1 MAGPLEILGFEKL
14 SGMDAKTEALTKLNA
29 LAENVD
35 EALAIRK
42 SNGLLKRAVK
52 AWRMDRIAR
61 AGQLALEA
69 TQVCPENPNAYL
81 ILGIVLEKMGFLYK
95 SLVTYEAALKLA
107 PEDPEIVI
115 NLGQLAG
122 RLNMQ
127 DIAEKLFRKYIA
139 LKPDSP
145 MGYNNLAGILSARN
159 MAEDSIELL
168 KGAINRLPEE
178 AVLWNCLA
186 TILAEEGRVEESI
199 IFYKEAI
206 RLVPSST
213 RFYHNLGYAYMHLD
227 MIPEAIS
234 LYEDA
239 LKHVVDTSERFES
252 KYSRSICLIQNG
264 RVEEGFK
271 EYEIRNNPRFRGYTE
286 YMLKVPLWQGE
297 PLDGKRILVVG
308 EQGLGD
314 EIMFANILPDLNKA
328 VGPEGKLYI
337 AVEPRLIPLFARTYP
352 NALTGQYDDRTL
364 LDKDG
369 NKQLRFF
376 SFIEHQPA
384 PDYYAPMG
392 SAIRHFRKTVADFPH
407 QAFLTPDTERTQR
420 FAHALRADGYDGP
433 LVGIC
438 WRSMMLTQKRSKYY
452 SSLED
457 WGPIFSTP
465 GLRFVNL
472 QYGTCEDELAAAEAQ
487 HGIKIHRP
495 QIDGVKHDLTKDID
509 GNAALSAALDLVI
522 SAPTSVAATAAVVG
536 TETWFLLSG
545 NGWPQMGT
553 REYPW
558 YPKTRTFASQ
568 TFGEWNNTIATLA
581 EELQTF
587 TNRK

>member
-29 LAENVD
+29 LADNVD

-52 AWRMDRIAR
+52 SWKMDRIAR

-69 TQVCPENPNAYL
+69 TQVCPENSSAYL
-81 ILGIVLEKMGFLYK
+81 ILGIVLEKMGYLYK
-95 SLVTYEAALKLA
+95 SLVSYEEALKLA
-107 PEDPEIVI
+107 PDDPEITI
-115 NLGQLAG
+115 NLGQLAN
-122 RLNMQ
+122 RLDMK
-127 DIAEKLFRKYIA
+127 DIAEKLFRRYIE
-139 LKPDSP
+139 LRPDSP
-145 MGYNNLAGILSARN
+145 MGYNNLAGVFSARN
-159 MAEDSIELL
+159 RADDAIELL
-168 KGAINRLPEE
+168 KVAINRLPEE

-186 TILAEEGRVEESI
+186 TILAEEGRVEESTV
-199 IFYKEAI
+199 FYKEAI

-227 MIPEAIS
+227 MIPEAIA

-239 LKHVVDTSERFES
+239 LKNVVDTSERFES

-264 RVEEGFK
+264 QVEEGFK
-271 EYEIRNNPRFRGYTE
+271 EYEIRNNRRFRGYTE
-286 YMLKVPLWQGE
+286 YMLKVPLWRGE
-297 PLDGKRILVVG
+297 PLAGKKILVVG

-314 EIMFANILPDLNKA
+314 EIMFANILPDLSKA
-328 VGPEGKLYI
+328 VGPDGKLYI
-337 AVEPRLIPLFARTYP
+337 AVEPRLVPLFARTYP
-352 NALTGQYDDRTL
+352 QALTSHYDDRTL

-369 NKQLRFF
+369 NQQLRFF
-376 SFIEHQPA
+376 SFIENQPT

-392 SAIRHFRKTVADFPH
+392 SAISYFRKTVADFPH
-407 QAFLTPDTERTQR
+407 QPFLTPDAEKTKDFTR
-420 FAHALRADGYDGP
+420 ALRADGYDGP

-438 WRSMMLTQKRSKYY
+438 WRSMMLTQKRTKYY

-457 WGPIFSTP
+457 WGPIFSVP

-472 QYGTCEDELAAAEAQ
+472 QYGNCEEELVAAEAL
-487 HGIKIHRP
+487 HGIQIMRP
-495 QIDGVKHDLTKDID
+495 KLNGELHNLTKEID
-509 GNAALSAALDLVI
+509 DNAALSAALDLVI
-522 SAPTSVAATAAVVG
+522 SAPTSVAATAAAVG
-536 TETWFLLSG
+536 TETWFLLAS

-558 YPKTRTFASQ
+558 YAKTRT
-568 TFGEWNNTIATLA
+568 
-581 EELQTF
+581 
-587 TNRK
+587 